1 MHVTQTLT
9 AYIFVIFG
17 HFREEL
23 KEKYEG
29 KISQEMDGPIYEI
42 VSRLMKAVVGRRITV
57 PGTFKRLKNNIKA
70 NTTEYVLI
78 VTLNVEFANFG
89 MFGNCIK
96 FTSLNQHFKLET
108 FFFAKVVSF
117 SFKVL

>member
-1 MHVTQTLT
+1 MLDVHVTQTLI

-42 VSRLMKAVVGRRITV
+42 VSRLMKAVVGRRITGNVREYILCTYECTYRLWMSFTQRSFQIV
-57 PGTFKRLKNNIKA
+57 PKK
-70 NTTEYVLI
+70 
-78 VTLNVEFANFG
+78 
-89 MFGNCIK
+89 C
-96 FTSLNQHFKLET
+96 
-108 FFFAKVVSF
+108 
-117 SFKVL
+117 